1 MSSRLRIGVIGGGI
15 AGLTA
20 AYRLSRLGHTVTLWE
35 RQRQLG
41 GQAAAFPLLGT
52 ALEYFYHHLFLSD
65 RDIVA
70 LIEELGISD
79 RLVWLPSRVGF
90 YAHGRIYPLSSA
102 LDVLRLGVVPLHDRL
117 RIGLVTFYLQHV
129 HNWRRFEEVTAEEW
143 LRRWVG
149 PRAFERV
156 WGAQLRAKFGPRA
169 SEVAMAWFWNKIYL
183 RTQSRRSLFERER
196 LGYIMGS
203 FNVLI
208 DRLAEAIR
216 QAGGVIRAGVGTEA
230 IERSEGTWLIRDS
243 AGQSTP
249 VDVVVVTV
257 PSPLVAKLFPQLP
270 EAYRAKLL
278 GTIYQAAVTLLLQT
292 RHALSDVYW
301 LNVGDPNLPY
311 TGIIEH
317 TNFIPPA
324 HYQGR
329 HLIYVSKYVEQSH
342 PYLALR
348 DEEVLE
354 AAVQHLPKV
363 NPAFTADWIEDY
375 WVFRERA
382 AQPVVTLRYS
392 QQIPEHR
399 TPLPGVYLA
408 NTAQIYPEDRGT
420 NYSVRLG
427 NVVAALV
434 QEDLLSGRLVP
445 PLTAGSGRAPA

>member
-1 MSSRLRIGVIGGGI
+1 MSTRLRIGVIGGGI

-20 AYRLSRLGHTVTLWE
+20 AYRLASRGHEVILWE

-52 ALEYFYHHLFLSD
+52 ALEYFYHHLFMSD
-65 RDIVA
+65 HDIVA
-70 LIEELGISD
+70 LMKELGIAD

-90 YAHGRIYPLSSA
+90 YAAGRIYPLSSA

-129 HNWRRFEEVTAEEW
+129 RDWRRFEEITAEEW

-149 PRAFERV
+149 ARAFDRV

-169 SEVAMAWFWNKIYL
+169 SDVAMVWFWNKIFL
-183 RTQSRRSLFERER
+183 RTQSRRSLLERER

-203 FNVLI
+203 FNALI

-216 QAGGVIRAGVGTEA
+216 EQSGTVLAGVGVDA
-230 IERSEGTWLIRDS
+230 VERSGDTWVVRE
-243 AGQSTP
+243 STGRAMP
-249 VDVVVVTV
+249 VDVIVATV
-257 PSPLVAKLFPQLP
+257 PSPLIAKLFPQLP
-270 EAYRAKLL
+270 EIYRMKLL
-278 GTIYQAAVTLLLQT
+278 GTVYQAAVTLLLQT
-292 RHALSDVYW
+292 HRELSDIYW
-301 LNVGDPNLPY
+301 LNIGDPDLPY

-317 TNFIPPA
+317 TNFVPA
-324 HYQGR
+324 SYYQGR
-329 HLIYVSKYVEQSH
+329 HLIYVSKYVEQTH

-348 DEEVLE
+348 DDEVL
-354 AAVQHLPKV
+354 AAAIQHLPKV
-363 NPAFTADWIEDY
+363 NPAFSADWIEDY

-382 AQPVVTLRYS
+382 AQPIVTVRYRA
-392 QQIPEHR
+392 QIPDHR
-399 TPLPGVYLA
+399 TPLPGVYVA

-427 NVVAALV
+427 NVVADLV
-434 QEDLLSGRLVP
+434 CDDVRTGRLGVATSAARDTTP
-445 PLTAGSGRAPA
+445 

>member
-1 MSSRLRIGVIGGGI
+1 
-15 AGLTA
+15 
-20 AYRLSRLGHTVTLWE
+20 
-35 RQRQLG
+35 
-41 GQAAAFPLLGT
+41 
-52 ALEYFYHHLFLSD
+52 
-65 RDIVA
+65 
-70 LIEELGISD
+70 
-79 RLVWLPSRVGF
+79 
-90 YAHGRIYPLSSA
+90 
-102 LDVLRLGVVPLHDRL
+102 
-117 RIGLVTFYLQHV
+117 
-129 HNWRRFEEVTAEEW
+129 
-143 LRRWVG
+143 
-149 PRAFERV
+149 
-156 WGAQLRAKFGPRA
+156 
-169 SEVAMAWFWNKIYL
+169 
-183 RTQSRRSLFERER
+183 
-196 LGYIMGS
+196 MGS

-257 PSPLVAKLFPQLP
+257 PSPLVTKLFPQLP

>member
-20 AYRLSRLGHTVTLWE
+20 AYRLSRRGHVVTLWE
-35 RQRQLG
+35 RHRQLG

-52 ALEYFYHHLFLSD
+52 ALEYFYHHLFTSD
-65 RDIVA
+65 REIVA
-70 LIEELGISD
+70 LMEELGIA
-79 RLVWLPSRVGF
+79 RHLVWLPSKVGF
-90 YAHGRIYPLSSA
+90 YAAGRIYPLSSA
-102 LDVLRLGVVPLHDRL
+102 LDVLRLGIVPLQDRL

-129 HNWRRFEEVTAEEW
+129 RDWRRFEEVTAEEW
-143 LRRWVG
+143 LRHWVG
-149 PRAFERV
+149 NRAFERV

-169 SEVAMAWFWNKIYL
+169 SEVAMAWFWNKIAL
-183 RTQSRRSLFERER
+183 RTSSRRSLFEREK

-216 QAGGVIRAGVGTEA
+216 EAGGTVFAGIGVEA
-230 IERSEGTWLIRDS
+230 VERSGDVWLVRDS
-243 AGQSTP
+243 AGTTTP
-249 VDVVVVTV
+249 VDAVVATV
-257 PSPLVAKLFPQLP
+257 PSPLVAKLFPQFP
-270 EAYRAKLL
+270 DAYRTKLL
-278 GTIYQAAVTLLLQT
+278 STVYQAAVTLLLQT
-292 RHALSDVYW
+292 RQALSDIYW
-301 LNVGDPNLPY
+301 LNIGDPALPY

-317 TNFIPPA
+317 TNFIPPSY
-324 HYQGR
+324 YQGR

-354 AAVQHLPKV
+354 AAFLHLPKV
-363 NPAFTADWIEDY
+363 NPAFSPEWVEDY

-382 AQPVVTLRYS
+382 AQPIVTLHYS
-392 QQIPEHR
+392 RQIPEHR
-399 TPLPGVYLA
+399 TPLPGVYVA

-427 NVVAALV
+427 NIVAELV
-434 QEDLLSGRLVP
+434 EEDLQLGRLA
-445 PLTAGSGRAPA
+445 PLATSDRANT